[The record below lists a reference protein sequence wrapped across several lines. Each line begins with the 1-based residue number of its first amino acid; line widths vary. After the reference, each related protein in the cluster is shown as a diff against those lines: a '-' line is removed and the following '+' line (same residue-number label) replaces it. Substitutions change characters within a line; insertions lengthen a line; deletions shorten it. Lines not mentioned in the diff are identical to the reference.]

1 MKVAPAFSLK
11 LDGSV
16 GRSRTNLMLN
26 STDPVADG
34 DNAWMADPEQAKAAL
49 SDSLLASRE
58 LVRRSHAPIA
68 LATCP
73 RAAPPNP
80 AND

>member
-1 MKVAPAFSLK
+1 M
-11 LDGSV
+11 
-16 GRSRTNLMLN
+16 SRALARKTMLN
-26 STDPVADG
+26 PIAPLAD
-34 DNAWMADPEQAKAAL
+34 NENVWISDPEQAKAAL
-49 SDSLLASRE
+49 SDGLLASRE
-58 LVRRSHAPIA
+58 LVRRSHALIA